1 MSFQD
6 KTLTCSDCA
15 KSFTFSAEEQEQ
27 FQTRGYTNEP
37 KRCPECRQARKAE
50 RYGNSGN
57 SYGNSN
63 RSYTTQRQ
71 LFPAVCADCG
81 KETQVPFEPSQG
93 RPVYCSD
100 CYRKVRASR

>member
-15 KSFTFSAEEQEQ
+15 KSFTFSVEEQEQ
-27 FQTRGYTNEP
+27 FQSRGYTNEP

-63 RSYTTQRQ
+63 QGYTPRRQ

-100 CYRKVRASR
+100 CYRKVRVSR